1 MSKRVRVL
9 GKNARTAISTVLVV
23 VDEFGIVKL
32 VVDVVT
38 DDGHRVMIASSRRQG
53 LEA

>member
-23 VDEFGIVKL
+23 VDEFGIVKPNFRTL
-32 VVDVVT
+32 ISNVISDQLLI
-38 DDGHRVMIASSRRQG
+38 GRF
-53 LEA
+53 EF